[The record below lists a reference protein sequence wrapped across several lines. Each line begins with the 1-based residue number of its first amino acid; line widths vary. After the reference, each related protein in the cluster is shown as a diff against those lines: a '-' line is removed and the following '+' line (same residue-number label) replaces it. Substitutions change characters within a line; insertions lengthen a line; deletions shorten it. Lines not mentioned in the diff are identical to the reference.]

1 MEPYDQLPDAPQQ
14 EKKESQQM
22 TSGQWLWKT
31 AKPIG
36 CIVILLMFVAFL
48 VFFFTSKPPEA
59 AAAAGYELCAENF
72 AVDKS
77 CTIA

>member
-1 MEPYDQLPDAPQQ
+1 MEPYDQLPDVPQ

-36 CIVILLMFVAFL
+36 CIVILLMFVVFL
-48 VFFFTSKPPEA
+48 VFCFTSKPPEA
-59 AAAAGYELCAENF
+59 PSAPQTQYTENF
-72 AVDKS
+72 AVDKLG
-77 CTIA
+77 TLA

>member
-1 MEPYDQLPDAPQQ
+1 MEPFDQLPDVPQQ

-48 VFFFTSKPPEA
+48 VFCFTSKPPEA
-59 AAAAGYELCAENF
+59 APAPQAQYSENF
-72 AVDKS
+72 AVDKIG
-77 CTIA
+77 TLA

>member
-1 MEPYDQLPDAPQQ
+1 MEPLDKLPDVPQQ
-14 EKKESQQM
+14 EKTESQKL

-36 CIVILLMFVAFL
+36 CIVILLMFVVFL
-48 VFFFTSKPPEA
+48 VFCFTSKPPEA
-59 AAAAGYELCAENF
+59 VGAAGYELCAENF

-77 CTIA
+77 CALA

>member
-1 MEPYDQLPDAPQQ
+1 MEPFDKLPDVPQQ
-14 EKKESQQM
+14 EKKESQKM

-48 VFFFTSKPPEA
+48 VFCFTSKPPEA
-59 AAAAGYELCAENF
+59 TGTAGFELCAENF
-72 AVDKS
+72 AVDKK
-77 CTIA
+77 